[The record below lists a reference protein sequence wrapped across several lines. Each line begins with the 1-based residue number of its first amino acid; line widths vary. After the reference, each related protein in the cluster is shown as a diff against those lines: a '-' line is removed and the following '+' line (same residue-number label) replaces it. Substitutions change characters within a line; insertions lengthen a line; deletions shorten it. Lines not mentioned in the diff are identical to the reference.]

1 MRLAA
6 CLVALVLCAF
16 PVSAEVDASAAARAA
31 AAKLEEASLSLTKAK
46 TSRNRVKALTQTIHA
61 YEDGLASLREGLR
74 RAAIREQ
81 QLDQQLKSK
90 EAEIARLLGVLQA
103 VGRVESPTMLLH
115 PKGPEGTVRAGMIL
129 ADVTPAMDSEAAK
142 LRDLLTEV
150 RILRE
155 LQQSAADTLGE
166 GLEGAQTARIELA
179 KAISDRTDLPQRF
192 TEDPVQTALLIA
204 STETL
209 EGFASGLTEMAPEP
223 EGISPLPDISH
234 RKGAL
239 PLPVQAEIL
248 RRPGEADAAGL
259 ARPGLVLATRP
270 NALVTSPAA
279 ATIRYRGPLLDFGNV
294 MVLEPQPGLLFVFAG
309 LASVY
314 GDVGQVVAS
323 GAPVGLMGG
332 NDPTIDA
339 ILSQS
344 SEGTGQ
350 ERSETLYI
358 EVRQGKTPINPEDW
372 FQTNK
377 DG

>member
-1 MRLAA
+1 MRFFAA
-6 CLVALVLCAF
+6 LTALCLSAL
-16 PVSAEVDASAAARAA
+16 PVSAEVDAAATAREAS
-31 AAKLEEASLSLTKAK
+31 AKLEAASISLTKAK

-81 QLDQQLKSK
+81 QLDQRLKSK
-90 EAEIARLLGVLQA
+90 EGEIARLLGVLHA

-115 PKGPEGTVRAGMIL
+115 PQGPEGTVRAGMIL

-155 LQQSAADTLGE
+155 LQQSAADTLSD

-179 KAISDRTDLPQRF
+179 KAISDRTDLPRRF

-209 EGFASGLTEMAPEP
+209 EGFASGLTEMSPEP
-223 EGISPLPDISH
+223 EGISPLPDMSH
-234 RKGAL
+234 RKGTL

-248 RRPGEADAAGL
+248 RRAGEADAAGL

-270 NALVTSPAA
+270 NAIVTSPAA

-309 LASVY
+309 LATVY
-314 GDVGQVVAS
+314 GEVGQVVAS

-332 NDPTIDA
+332 NDPTTDA

-344 SEGTGQ
+344 SEGSGQ
-350 ERSETLYI
+350 DRTETLYI

>member
-1 MRLAA
+1 MKFPAVLAA
-6 CLVALVLCAF
+6 LTL
-16 PVSAEVDASAAARAA
+16 SAQLAHAEIDAASAARAA
-31 AAKLEEASLSLTKAK
+31 AEKLESASLSLAKAK
-46 TSRNRVKALTQTIHA
+46 SSRNQVKALTQTIQA
-61 YEDGLASLREGLR
+61 YEEGLASLREGLR
-74 RAAIREQ
+74 RAAIRES

-90 EAEIARLLGVLQA
+90 EGEIARLLGVLQA
-103 VGRVESPTMLLH
+103 VGRTQSPTMLLH
-115 PKGPEGTVRAGMIL
+115 PEGPEGTVRAGMIL
-129 ADVTPAMDSEAAK
+129 ADVTPAMDGEAAK
-142 LRDLLTEV
+142 LRDLLIEV

-155 LQQSAADTLGE
+155 LQQGAADTLGE
-166 GLEGAQTARIELA
+166 GLSGAQDARIALA
-179 KAISDRTDLPQRF
+179 KAISDRTDLPKRF

-209 EGFASGLTEMAPEP
+209 EGFASGLTEMSPEP

-234 RKGAL
+234 RKGSL
-239 PLPVQAEIL
+239 PLPVQAEVL

-259 ARPGLVLATRP
+259 VRPGLVLATRP

-294 MVLEPQPGLLFVFAG
+294 MVLEPQPGLLFVIAG
-309 LASVY
+309 LHTVY
-314 GDVGQVVAS
+314 GEVGQVVAS

-332 NDPTIDA
+332 NDPTTDA

-350 ERSETLYI
+350 DRTETLYI

-372 FQTNK
+372 FQTDK